1 MMKIFEIKKLI
12 YLAVILLVF
21 SACAGDDSDSSTTEI
36 NLSRTGTLSLV
47 LTDASTE
54 DYKAV
59 YITIKEVQVHSGN
72 EENEGW
78 VVAATPDATYNL
90 LKLVNGIIK
99 QLGIRELEAGH
110 YTQLRMIIGNTADD
124 GTNINGESHP
134 FANYIIDQSDACKEL
149 KIPSG
154 YQTGVKIVHGFDIAE
169 NQLTE
174 LILDFDASTSV
185 VKAGNSGQWILKP
198 TIKVIDR
205 LVSASISGIISDADT
220 NPLEGV
226 MVSAQVYDSNAEDI
240 QYQIIGHG
248 RGISEADGYYFMYLW
263 PGTYNIVL
271 YKEGHRTECRHIE
284 VESGISSD
292 QNFTVETTETGT
304 IEGEV
309 TIEDA
314 DENQTAFL
322 SFRTNA
328 LCEGYAEEPIEII
341 SKSIAEGGSF
351 SVQLPPGT
359 YRLVA
364 STEGRASRTYDNIEV
379 TSSTITTRDV
389 IFETQ

>member
-1 MMKIFEIKKLI
+1 MMKKFEIKKLI
-12 YLAVILLVF
+12 YLAVIIFVF
-21 SACAGDDSDSSTTEI
+21 SACTGDDSDSSKTEI
-36 NLSRTGTLSLV
+36 NVNKTGTLSLF
-47 LTDASTE
+47 LTDAFTE
-54 DYKAV
+54 EYKAV
-59 YITIKEVQVHSGN
+59 YLTIKEVQVHSGN

-78 VVAATPDATYNL
+78 VVTATPDATYNL
-90 LKLVNGIIK
+90 LKLVNGIIE

-110 YTQLRMIIGNTADD
+110 YTQLRMIIGNAADE
-124 GTNINGESHP
+124 GTNIHGESHP
-134 FANYIIDQSDACKEL
+134 FANYIVDPSDACREL

-174 LILDFDASTSV
+174 LILDFDASKSV
-185 VKAGNSGQWILKP
+185 VKAGNSGKWILKP

-226 MVSAQVYDSNAEDI
+226 VVSAQVYDSNAEDI

-263 PGTYNIVL
+263 PGTYNMVL
-271 YKEGHRTECRHIE
+271 YKEGYRTECRHIE

-328 LCEGYAEEPIEII
+328 VCDGYAEEPIEVL
-341 SKSIAEGGSF
+341 SKSIAKGGNF
-351 SVQLPPGT
+351 NVQLPPGT

-364 STEGRASRTYDNIEV
+364 STEGRVSRTYDSIEV
-379 TSSTITTRDV
+379 TSFTTTTRDV